1 MCDEKKKENFFK
13 NFKNNFF
20 YIKKFPLKSR
30 NKENVKSLRK
40 KEQFIIKFII
50 KITCNLHAPII
61 PLDRVKKE
69 VT

>member
-13 NFKNNFF
+13 NLKNNFF

-50 KITCNLHAPII
+50 QNNLQSACSHNTI
-61 PLDRVKKE
+61 R
-69 VT
+69 